1 MLKVIADQRHFPYVL
16 ALLTVAIYAQSV
28 QFDFLN
34 FDDNFYILL
43 NPHIEQG
50 ITWSSIKWAWSPF
63 GNDYDPYYM
72 PLTWVSFLFDAQIFG
87 INPAGFHFTNMLLH
101 LANTLLVFYILN
113 RMTTRYWESA
123 AVATLFAI
131 HPQHVEA
138 VVWIAERKEVLSAF
152 FGLLALACYANY
164 FHQKHLSSWQKRFI
178 NRYYLL
184 TFFFFFMSLLTKPT
198 MVTLPCL
205 LLLMDWWPLNRLK
218 KESLGTLI
226 IEKIPF
232 LLLSALLALIIILP
246 SLGTEEAHA
255 IITSQTIPLERRIS
269 NVFLIYVCYLENTFL
284 PLNMPGWYPYPL
296 DALPNWKIY
305 SAAGI
310 LICITLVA
318 ILLARKQPYL
328 LMGWAWFIGLLLPAA
343 SVGVYANGDVF
354 IADRWTYL
362 PHIGLFISIIW
373 YLSYCVDKWP
383 KFRSGMT
390 VLIVMSLLLLSAT
403 SWHQMKEWS
412 DSETFWLH
420 IVEADDDLHFPHF
433 MLGTYYRDIG
443 KVDESM
449 EHFYKAHMDLPT
461 EPYYITE
468 IGNAYF
474 QKGQEEKGWKYY
486 DQILS
491 LSHVDNSLLTR
502 VGAFYTIQKR
512 LEPAKMFFYKIL
524 EKPHHST
531 SKYDPFYHQAY
542 FYLGNIFAM
551 LGDDNEALN
560 YFTKYVDNI
569 TDNREAQCA
578 KALILMSELM
588 KYRLSNDDLDRPF
601 KLLTQLCK

>member
-1 MLKVIADQRHFPYVL
+1 LLKVIANQRHFPYVL

-34 FDDNFYILL
+34 FDDNWYITL
-43 NPHIEQG
+43 NPYIEQG
-50 ITWSSIKWAWSPF
+50 INWSSIKWAWSPF

-87 INPAGFHFTNMLLH
+87 INPAGFHLTNILLH

-232 LLLSALLALIIILP
+232 LLLSALLALIILP
-246 SLGTEEAHA
+246 SLGTEEAHV
-255 IITSQTIPLERRIS
+255 IITSQTIPLEQRIS

-296 DALPNWKIY
+296 DALPNWKIS

-383 KFRSGMT
+383 RSRPGMT

-420 IVEADDDLHFPHF
+420 IAEADDDLHFPHF
-433 MLGTYYRDIG
+433 MLGIYYRDIG
-443 KVDESM
+443 KVDESI
-449 EHFYKAHMDLPT
+449 EHFYKAHKDLPT

-491 LSHVDNSLLTR
+491 LSHIDNSLLTR
-502 VGAFYTIQKR
+502 VGAFYTVQKR

-531 SKYDPFYHQAY
+531 LKYDPFYHQAY

-551 LGDDNEALN
+551 LGDNDEALN
-560 YFTKYVDNI
+560 YFTKYLDYTHN
-569 TDNREAQCA
+569 N
-578 KALILMSELM
+578 SELQCRKSLIIM
-588 KYRLSNDDLDRPF
+588 SDLIDIGIPRENLNSSF
-601 KLLTQLCK
+601 LLLTKLCK

>member
-1 MLKVIADQRHFPYVL
+1 LLKVIANQRHFPYFL
-16 ALLTVAIYAQSV
+16 ALLTVAVYAQSV
-28 QFDFLN
+28 HFDFLN
-34 FDDNFYILL
+34 FDDNFYITL
-43 NPHIEQG
+43 NPYIEQG
-50 ITWSSIKWAWSPF
+50 INWSSIQWAWSPF

-72 PLTWVSFLFDAQIFG
+72 PLTWVSFLLDAQIFG
-87 INPAGFHFTNMLLH
+87 VNPAGFHFTNMLLH
-101 LANTLLVFYILN
+101 LANTLLVLYILN
-113 RMTTRYWESA
+113 KMTGRYWESA

-138 VVWIAERKEVLSAF
+138 VVWIAERKEVLSAL

-164 FHQKHLSSWQKRFI
+164 FQQHLSSWKKRLA

-184 TFFFFFMSLLTKPT
+184 TFLFFFLSLLTKPT

-205 LLLMDWWPLNRLK
+205 LLLIDWWPLNRLK
-218 KESLGTLI
+218 KESLATLI

-232 LLLSALLALIIILP
+232 LLLSALLALIILP

-255 IITSQTIPLERRIS
+255 IITSQTIPLEQRIG

-310 LICITLVA
+310 LISITL
-318 ILLARKQPYL
+318 ITSLLSRKQPYL

-373 YLSYCVDKWP
+373 YLSYCIQKWP
-383 KFRSGMT
+383 RYRSGMT
-390 VLIVMSLLLLSAT
+390 VLIVISLLLLSAT
-403 SWHQMKEWS
+403 SWHQMKNWS

-420 IVEADDDLHFPHF
+420 IVEADKDLHFPHF

-443 KVDESM
+443 KVDESL
-449 EHFYKAHMDLPT
+449 EHFYKAHNDLPT
-461 EPYYITE
+461 EPYYSTE

-474 QKGQEEKGWKYY
+474 AKGQEDKAWKYY
-486 DQILS
+486 DQVLS
-491 LSHVDNSLLTR
+491 LPNVDNSFLTR
-502 VGAFYTIQKR
+502 VGVFYTIQKR
-512 LEPAKMFFYKIL
+512 LDSAKTFFYKIL
-524 EKPHHST
+524 EKPHLIT
-531 SKYDPFYHQAY
+531 SKYDPFYHQAH

-551 LGDDNEALN
+551 SGDNDEALN
-560 YFTKYVDNI
+560 YFTEYVDNI
-569 TDNREAQCA
+569 NDNREAQCA
-578 KALILMSELM
+578 KALILMSGLM
-588 KYRLSNDDLDRPF
+588 EYGLSNDDLDRPF